1 MKKWADFLISEVTY
15 DLDHK
20 ISIIKRHSE
29 TESGITPGIEIDR
42 LSISSDIR
50 NGFSYVTIYKSGST
64 WKLGHKLNSFRI
76 GGDYFLR
83 IDKNIAKLDYLGD
96 LPEVEFIDNEID
108 FAIEEKLN
116 KLSTQLETKPVQEK
130 PVQEKPVQEKPV
142 QDFEEYEKD
151 YLLRLVREKLEKE
164 IQQLKLDLAPEPP
177 SSSRG
182 SLPKDSSEELPQ
194 ELDLAPE
201 PTPEPEEATTEQLSK
216 IEELEKQIEAIESQ
230 PEPTP
235 EPEEATTEQLGQL
248 SDLQHQI
255 DELENELF
263 SKLNPSSDVDST
275 EQTSKNREF
284 EKEIEILEDIDI
296 ENEIIQSLQEQN
308 KKLDDIEKKL
318 DTSTIEKNMSSNS
331 FDAYCVKC
339 KTKRKIKNPE
349 ETMMKNGRYAI
360 RGFCSVCN
368 CKVFRIGRKKVT

>member
-116 KLSTQLETKPVQEK
+116 KLSTQLET
-130 PVQEKPVQEKPV
+130 KPVQEKPV